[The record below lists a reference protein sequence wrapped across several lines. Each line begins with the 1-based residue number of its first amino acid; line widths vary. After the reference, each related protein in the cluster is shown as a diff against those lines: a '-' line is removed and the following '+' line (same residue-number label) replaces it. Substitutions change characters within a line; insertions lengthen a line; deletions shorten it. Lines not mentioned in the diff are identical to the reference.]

1 MVADQTIGVPSAN
14 GRRVARIRASIVD
27 ASGRIGAVEVGEA
40 VPWLLA
46 TRLERIS
53 DQSVGTHAGVGAFRV
68 LTTVNKTT
76 VFELPLKLKRNVPL
90 NRCITIINSH
100 RGRVARIFQTLVDV
114 LADIACQLEAW
125 ITFAYSSVVGRYAVA
140 VSAIHLI
147 ARTLDKSV
155 SLYKY

>member
-14 GRRVARIRASIVD
+14 GRRVARIRAPVVD

-90 NRCITIINSH
+90 NRYHDYQLTPRKSGKDFPNTRRRPRRYRLPARSLDNICIFQ
-100 RGRVARIFQTLVDV
+100 RGRTLCSCRIRNSFDCKDL
-114 LADIACQLEAW
+114 
-125 ITFAYSSVVGRYAVA
+125 G
-140 VSAIHLI
+140 
-147 ARTLDKSV
+147 
-155 SLYKY
+155 